1 MPDEVTIHLTAKGP
15 RFTVLLGTLTDGVKR
30 IPIAILGKFQKGAQ
44 KFAITRQTLADLVAN
59 FKRRTI
65 DTVIDYE
72 HASEFPELAQGGPI
86 PAAGWLTAVDDAP
99 DAAGILWGTAKF
111 TARAAAMIAA
121 EEYRFIS
128 PVINYG
134 ARDKHTGEAQ
144 GATLESAALT
154 NRPFLEGLPAI
165 AMTDWRFASEA
176 QRIDRS
182 DAVDKHNTRR
192 KKTMRVI
199 MADRV
204 ARTVRLVDDDGTE
217 RTVAVEGLEPPQNPA
232 HAKRVIL
239 ADRAARTVRVVNDDG
254 VETTLAVEGL
264 EAPIKIIRLSDV
276 GRLADGRFDFPGIKL
291 EGEPL
296 IGVDVW
302 HALQTEQEI
311 NAAVAAGKILPAQ
324 RAHYEKLAL
333 TDLASFRDLVKTLPK
348 QVELRE
354 VGVGGD
360 GREQLDVKVLL
371 TSIETEIAE
380 KRKANPK
387 LDYGS
392 AWQLVAREKPDLI
405 KSYNAAAKA
414 ASKTEVK

>member
-1 MPDEVTIHLTAKGP
+1 MPDEVTIHMTAKGP

-44 KFAITRQTLADLVAN
+44 KFAITKQTLTELVAN

-99 DAAGILWGTAKF
+99 DAEGILWGTAKF

-134 ARDKHTGEAQ
+134 ARDKHTGQAQ

-165 AMTDWRFASEA
+165 AMTDWKK
-176 QRIDRS
+176 IDRG
-182 DAVDKHNTRR
+182 DAADKHNTRR

-217 RTVAVEGLEPPQNPA
+217 RTVAIEGLEPPQNPA

-239 ADRAARTVRVVNDDG
+239 ADRAARTVRVINDDG

-264 EAPIKIIRLSDV
+264 EAPVKIIRLSDV

-311 NAAVAAGKILPAQ
+311 NSAVAAGKILPAQ
-324 RAHYEKLAL
+324 RGFYEKLAL
-333 TDLASFRDLVKTLPK
+333 SDLGSFRDLVKTLPK
-348 QVELRE
+348 QVELTE

-371 TSIETEIAE
+371 TNIETEIAE
-380 KRKANPK
+380 RRKVNPK
-387 LDYGS
+387 LDYAG
-392 AWQLVAREKPDLI
+392 AWQLVAREKPELI
-405 KSYNAAAKA
+405 KSYNAAVKKA
-414 ASKTEVK
+414 GSKTEVK